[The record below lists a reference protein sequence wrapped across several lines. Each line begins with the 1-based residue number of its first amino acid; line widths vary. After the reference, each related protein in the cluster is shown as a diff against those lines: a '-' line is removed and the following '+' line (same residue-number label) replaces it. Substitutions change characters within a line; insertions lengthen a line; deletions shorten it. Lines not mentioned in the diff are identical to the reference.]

1 MSIEY
6 GYIIEVQF
14 RSKEDTLFF
23 VDKIQDEGL
32 SLLTQDGEKVWL
44 PMDDPDVLEI
54 AVVYIPP
61 KPDYASI
68 RHLYVGNW
76 VKVVFEEETIYG
88 KILRTGPILEIEA
101 EEIYYFP
108 VRDGLPEGVLR
119 IEGAAAPMVKREREE
134 IQEELPQEEEEE
146 EEEDY
151 GQLFYTMDQKKSELT
166 EGLLQQVTRQSQT
179 VLKQTYLQV
188 HRFQE
193 LFEKYTQFEKNI
205 LLKTLPPDMDSF
217 YQNKNPFLIP
227 LSEHIQ
233 VKHRAFEKDP
243 NPDYYFAYQEPAD
256 IYDMYVHDTIKQMPY
271 EDFIQKEARL
281 IQSLNVK
288 RNHTKREKYTVD
300 PREVYLPGMV
310 KYKIQEPFVT
320 DSWIV
325 QPFLRP
331 RIGSTLLEKANVA
344 RVPYMDM
351 FFRTEDVRQVLV
363 NEKYTAACERVERL
377 TWYKN
382 ECETFQSYAEKVL
395 PSFSRFME
403 CYLHS
408 DFVNFAQVFRELE
421 YMDIGEMSKTIYAD
435 VVEQL
440 RKNVEQSVATR
451 AKEKAIT
458 LRKKP
463 DTRARAMTDL
473 HQILQKDYTLGQRI
487 MNTDATASYTTS
499 ELWKEG
505 MFDHFHYYITQYMR
519 KHAILQV
526 TDQEM
531 AQLVEEIKKAFGKE
545 SDDKVHKVYE
555 KEQQREDDRGK
566 WVLQDIPKGTQRISA
581 EEELYRR
588 LLQEKRSSLTL
599 DEVIMKVHAIQ
610 DQGDQGEEEIEKQ
623 FEPDLEPLVHK
634 FLIDHRIMKGQVAF
648 VQETQTKY
656 RWNGEAW
663 TGLNEAKSKKLLK
676 FKDMEYNAEAFT
688 EKVYSMIH
696 EFESEKLRAQAI
708 LKMNLESDVHRQS
721 LERAKRAWLK
731 ETLKYHTEK
740 YHYYELELQKEST
753 EPTPSPY
760 LSLRNRILQEIS
772 LENKYKAVQIFVDQF
787 TKVGEDIH
795 WYYCVATGQK
805 LIPTF
810 YKELADAFLKTDQYP
825 VALQRVCDVQGELS
839 DNNDF
844 FVDKYS
850 GFPIKQIQFDEEEDY
865 NDQGFRDIFH
875 SVVEKEKAMDVDA
888 QNPIRNALKAFLNWM
903 GLVPEDLEPILD
915 LVEKSFLMAAG
926 EKKKPREQQQ
936 IYIYSIL
943 AHSLIYAQTLE
954 GKIRLSKPFPDC
966 PKSIQGYPLHPSSKK
981 GLEFVCCI
989 VSKIPKVND
998 PWNSIGNVKL
1008 DKLMETAEVFIEK
1021 FVLPIQEIRD
1031 KLSKQREVQESPDTF
1046 PVWKLFLPRLGPIVP
1061 IQEVSVSKADKI
1073 YALSIRLQHRIHSH
1087 VATQSLV
1094 LVNQARE
1101 PYLINTC
1108 CQGNNDVFQYMVE
1121 HAKISSI
1128 LKELGETLALYHA
1141 RKEIRYTQHMYS
1153 PANTKTPIAKTPL
1166 SFDDRTMY
1174 RGLILMFRLD
1184 TNGEVS
1190 DKLKKYKVIRPADY
1204 NKHDPFAKK
1213 MDVLKQVPLTEAIF
1227 VSMLR
1232 DHAQVFEP
1240 RKGRVREEE
1249 VSGDH
1254 PLDDLLLKKD
1264 SEVYDFCMTEIETK
1278 MSRIL
1283 SKVRDRNDR
1292 KRFQQCIQFYKVF
1305 RNEKHN
1311 DFLSE
1316 GTEHRHHLSQLL
1328 RNKIESILNVFPEKI
1343 KNHQVPKSRLPKHWD
1358 LDERH
1363 EENILSFVSQYDEG
1377 LTNFYENDAWAAHQ
1391 PNILTA
1397 DYQRWMRLALSVQKR
1412 YSVYAYIFVSLFD
1425 DYLEE
1430 GMMDYVKAIVAI
1442 FLDEDRMALNFDKK
1456 QIDFLS
1462 DMARKSETE
1471 LKTERLKQLTKD
1483 ARRAQNAMKEL
1494 KLGEWGVGLDKSLF
1508 QYDKNKYMDVW
1519 EEAKQITEGME
1530 VPDEIYG
1537 TYGLDDGENR
1547 EGFDGDE
1554 YYS

>member
-1 MSIEY
+1 MSLEY
-6 GYIIEVQF
+6 GYIVEVQF

-23 VDKIQDEGL
+23 VEKIQDEGL
-32 SLLTQDGEKVWL
+32 SLLTQEGEKVLL
-44 PMDDPDVLEI
+44 PLDDPDVLEI
-54 AVVYIPP
+54 VVVYIPP

-68 RHLYVGNW
+68 HHLYVGNW
-76 VKVVFEEETIYG
+76 VKVVFEEETVYG

-101 EEIYYFP
+101 DEIYYFP
-108 VRDGLPEGVLR
+108 LRDGLPEGVLR
-119 IEGAAAPMVKREREE
+119 IEGAAAPMVQRERVE
-134 IQEELPQEEEEE
+134 IPEELPEEEEEE

-166 EGLLQQVTRQSQT
+166 EGLLQQVTKQSQT
-179 VLKQTYLQV
+179 VLKQTFLQV

-205 LLKTLPPDMDSF
+205 LMRSLPPDMDSF
-217 YQNKNPFLIP
+217 HRNKHPFLIP

-233 VKHRAFEKDP
+233 VKHRTFKNDP
-243 NPDYYFAYQEPAD
+243 NPDYYFTYHEPPD
-256 IYDMYVHDTIKQMPY
+256 IYDMYVHETVQQLPY
-271 EDFIQKEARL
+271 QDFIQKEAR
-281 IQSLNVK
+281 IVQSMNVK
-288 RNHTKREKYTVD
+288 RNHTKKEKTSD

-310 KYKIQEPFVT
+310 KYNVQEPFVT
-320 DSWIV
+320 DSWVI

-331 RIGSTLLEKANVA
+331 RIGSTLLEKSNVA
-344 RVPYMDM
+344 RVPYFDM
-351 FFRTEDVRQVLV
+351 FFRQEEVRQVIV
-363 NEKYTAACERVERL
+363 NDKYKPTCEKVERL

-382 ECETFQSYAEKVL
+382 ECDTFQAYAEKVV
-395 PSFSRFME
+395 PSLREFMD
-403 CYLHS
+403 CYLHT

-421 YMDIGEMSKTIYAD
+421 YMDIQELSKTAYEE
-435 VVEQL
+435 VVDQM
-440 RKNVEQSVATR
+440 RKNIEQSIATR
-451 AKEKAIT
+451 NKEKTIT

-463 DTRARAMTDL
+463 ETRTRSTTDL

-487 MNTDATASYTTS
+487 MNSDATATYTTS

-505 MFDHFHYYITQYMR
+505 MFDHFHYYITQYMK
-519 KHAILQV
+519 KHALLQV

-531 AQLVEEIKKAFGKE
+531 AQLVDEIKKAFGQE
-545 SDDKVHKVYE
+545 SEDKIHKVYE
-555 KEQQREDDRGK
+555 KEQQRENDQGK
-566 WVLQDIPKGTQRISA
+566 WVLQDVAKGTQRIPA

-588 LLQEKRSSLTL
+588 LIQEKRTSLTL
-599 DEVIMKVHAIQ
+599 DEVMTKVHEIQ
-610 DQGDQGEEEIEKQ
+610 DQGADEIPNQ
-623 FEPDLEPLVHK
+623 FEADLVPLVQE
-634 FLIDHRIMKGQVAF
+634 FLIKHRIMKGQVAF

-663 TGLNEAKSKKLLK
+663 GPLDTPQSKKLLK
-676 FKDMEYNAEAFT
+676 FKDLEYNAEAFT
-688 EKVYSMIH
+688 QKVYGMIH
-696 EFESEKLRAQAI
+696 EFESEKLRAQA
-708 LKMNLESDVHRQS
+708 LLQMNLESDVHRQS
-721 LERAKRAWLK
+721 LERAKRMWLK

-760 LSLRNRILQEIS
+760 LSLRNRIIQEIS
-772 LENKYKAVQIFVDQF
+772 LENKYKAIQLFVDQF

-805 LIPTF
+805 LIPVF
-810 YKELADAFLKTDQYP
+810 YKQLAEAFLKTDQYP
-825 VALQRVCDVQGELS
+825 QELQRICDEQGELS

-865 NDQGFRDIFH
+865 NDQGFRDVFH
-875 SVVEKEKAMDVDA
+875 SAVEKEAKSDVDA
-888 QNPIRNALKAFLNWM
+888 QNPIRNALQAFLQWM
-903 GLVPEDLEPILD
+903 GLIPDDLEPILD
-915 LVEKSFLMAAG
+915 LVEKSFLMASG

-936 IYIYSIL
+936 IYIYAIL

-966 PKSIQGYPLHPSSKK
+966 PKSIQGYPLRSTSKD
-981 GLEFVCCI
+981 GLRFVCCI
-989 VSKIPKVND
+989 VTKIPKINE
-998 PWNSIGNVKL
+998 PWNSMGGVKL

-1021 FVLPIQEIRD
+1021 FVLPIQEIQE
-1031 KLSKQREVQESPDTF
+1031 KLSKQRDVQASTETF
-1046 PVWKLFLPRLGPIVP
+1046 PVWQLFLPRLGPIVP
-1061 IQEVSVSKADKI
+1061 IQEVSNSKADKI
-1073 YALSIRLQHRIHSH
+1073 MALSIRLQHRIHSH
-1087 VATQSLV
+1087 VASQSLV

-1101 PYLINTC
+1101 PYLVNTC

-1121 HAKISSI
+1121 HAKITAT
-1128 LKELGETLALYHA
+1128 LRELEETLKPYRAL
-1141 RKEIRYTQHMYS
+1141 KEIRYTQHMYS

-1166 SFDDRTMY
+1166 SFDERTMV

-1184 TNGEVS
+1184 TTGEVS
-1190 DKLKKYKVIRPADY
+1190 DKLKKYKIVRPADY
-1204 NKHDPFAKK
+1204 NKHDTFAKK
-1213 MDVLKQVPLTEAIF
+1213 MEVLKSIPLTESIF
-1227 VSMLR
+1227 VSMVR
-1232 DHAQVFEP
+1232 DHAQVFER
-1240 RKGRVREEE
+1240 RKGRVLEEE
-1249 VSGDH
+1249 IPGEH
-1254 PLDDLLLKKD
+1254 PLDALLSKKD
-1264 SEVYDFCMTEIETK
+1264 SDVYDYCMTEIEPK
-1278 MSRIL
+1278 MTRIL
-1283 SKVRDRNDR
+1283 SKVGRTDR
-1292 KRFQQCIQFYKVF
+1292 KRFEQCIQFYKVF
-1305 RNEKHN
+1305 RSEKQN
-1311 DFLSE
+1311 DFLSD

-1328 RNKIESILNVFPEKI
+1328 RNKIDSMLFSFPEKI
-1343 KNHQVPKSRLPKHWD
+1343 RNRRGASNRLPRHWD

-1363 EENILSFVSQYDEG
+1363 EENILSFVRQYDEG
-1377 LTNFYENDAWAAHQ
+1377 LTNFYENDSWDAHYPKIQ
-1391 PNILTA
+1391 TQ
-1397 DYQRWMRLALSVQKR
+1397 DYQRWLRLSLSIQKR
-1412 YSVYAYIFVSLFD
+1412 FSVYAYIFVSLFD

-1430 GMMDYVKAIVAI
+1430 GMIDYVKAIVAL

-1471 LKTERLKQLTKD
+1471 LKTERLKKLTKD
-1483 ARRAQNAMKEL
+1483 ARRAQNAMKDL

-1508 QYDKNKYMDVW
+1508 QYDKSKYIDVW
-1519 EEAKQITEGME
+1519 SEAKQITEGME